1 MMGNTGTG
9 GAGKQADNAWRVT
22 GLLFLACLF
31 NYYDRIVPTALLEP
45 IRKEWG
51 LNDAQLGL
59 TTSAFTIVYALASV
73 PIGRWADKYSRKHI
87 LGWGLLIWSLF
98 TGMTGLAWGFA
109 SFLAIRVL
117 VGVGE
122 ASYQAPATSLIG
134 DLFPADK
141 RSGATGIF
149 LLGLP
154 VGLLLG
160 FFTTGAIAQ
169 YFGNWRA
176 PLFVAAVPGILLA
189 FCMFFIKEPARGASE
204 VIKIS
209 EHPIDRPF
217 LRVFKTPTV
226 WALLIAGLAL
236 AMASNAASAFLT
248 STLIRYFH
256 LSLKD
261 AGMAS
266 GIIVGASGLIGL
278 PLGGWLSN
286 RLHRRHEHARMYFSA
301 ISVLIAAVLIHW
313 ALKVQNTEVTMFV
326 ALFGLAWVLQY
337 HYYASSLPVLMD
349 VFEPRLRATAT
360 AVSYAVSYIVGG
372 TAGPVLLGLVS
383 DHNAK
388 AAMAAAGAMQMTDEI
403 RALGLLH
410 SMEVVPIALAVCG
423 VGLLLATRTY
433 STDAAAA
440 QRAMAGA
447 AA

>member
-1 MMGNTGTG
+1 M
-9 GAGKQADNAWRVT
+9 
-22 GLLFLACLF
+22 
-31 NYYDRIVPTALLEP
+31 PTALLEP
-45 IRKEWG
+45 IRKGWG

-87 LGWGLLIWSLF
+87 LGWGLLIWSVL

-109 SFLAIRVL
+109 SFMVIRVL

-149 LLGLP
+149 LLGL
-154 VGLLLG
+154 LLG

-169 YFGNWRA
+169 HFGTWRA

-189 FCMFFIKEPARGASE
+189 ICMFFIKEPERGAAE
-204 VIKIS
+204 VVKVG

-236 AMASNAASAFLT
+236 AMASTAASGFLT
-248 STLIRYFH
+248 STLFRYFH
-256 LSLKD
+256 LPLKE

-278 PLGGWLSN
+278 PLGGWVGN
-286 RLHRRHEHARMYFSA
+286 RLHRRHEHARMHFSA
-301 ISVLIAAVLIHW
+301 ISVLIAAVLVHW
-313 ALKVQNTEVTMFV
+313 ALKVQSTEVTMFV
-326 ALFGLAWVLQY
+326 VLFGVAWVLQY

-360 AVSYAVSYIVGG
+360 AISYAVSYIVGG
-372 TAGPVLLGLVS
+372 TTGPLLLGLVS

-388 AAMAAAGAMQMTDEI
+388 AAMAAAGATQMTDEI

-440 QRAMAGA
+440 QRAMVREA
-447 AA
+447 A